1 MKKITNS
8 ILALCAVV
16 LLTANVAQASF
27 PVKKEAK
34 KENTEQLSSVNAP
47 SVSESTV
54 EASEKAAT
62 KVESATKSEAKNALA
77 GMDQEKIITL
87 LLWFFLGGLAAH
99 RWYVGKPAGWN
110 ILFILTAGGCGVW
123 AIVDLVN
130 ILTDK
135 F

>member
-8 ILALCAVV
+8 VLALSALV
-16 LLTANVAQASF
+16 LLSAGIAQASF

-34 KENTEQLSSVNAP
+34 KETTEQLSSINAP
-47 SVSESTV
+47 VVSATTV

-62 KVESATKSEAKNALA
+62 KVESASKSDANNTLA
-77 GMDQEKIITL
+77 GMDQEKLITL

-99 RWYVGKPAGWN
+99 RWYVGKPTGWN

-123 AIVDLVN
+123 AIVDLIN

>member
-8 ILALCAVV
+8 ILALSAMV
-16 LLTANVAQASF
+16 LLSTGIAQASF

-34 KENTEQLSSVNAP
+34 KETTEQVSSVNAP
-47 SVSESTV
+47 AVSATTV

-62 KVESATKSEAKNALA
+62 KVESASKSDANNALA

-99 RWYVGKPAGWN
+99 RWYKGKPAGWN
-110 ILFILTAGGCGVW
+110 ILFILTAGGCGIW